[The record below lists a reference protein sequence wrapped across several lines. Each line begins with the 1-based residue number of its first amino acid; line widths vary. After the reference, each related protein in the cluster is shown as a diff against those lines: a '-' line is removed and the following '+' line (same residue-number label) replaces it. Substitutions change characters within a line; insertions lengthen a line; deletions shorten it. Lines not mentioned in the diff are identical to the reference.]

1 MLQTTTGSCTR
12 KYAQAQTRNNAGTNP
27 QQRRH
32 KIRNTCARNVK
43 NAQNAQRQKPATV
56 KTRNKTLQTRNGK
69 TSASIK
75 CTPFWRFVGG
85 YWVITTKPFIGKP
98 FCSNAFTR

>member
-12 KYAQAQTRNNAGTNP
+12 KYAQAQTRNNAGTNQ

-32 KIRNTCARNVK
+32 KIRNTSARATSKTRNNAGT

-56 KTRNKTLQTRNGK
+56 KNAQQKLQACNGK
-69 TSASIK
+69 TRAS
-75 CTPFWRFVGG
+75 V
-85 YWVITTKPFIGKP
+85 
-98 FCSNAFTR
+98 